1 MKYSRIVAEFYRRV
15 WAIRE
20 ETLISMRDLI
30 HQQSAGM
37 KWSVEEI
44 RERVDASNLASGYV
58 EHESVEPRYLCF
70 DHQDQDRYLLQP
82 MLVGGNSRSAA
93 KGFGKAAPG
102 SVAVIPMTGI
112 ISHRMSMMSEI
123 SGGGGGSTQALTAQ
137 FRQALQDPN
146 CKAIVFDVDSP
157 GGSVEGVTE
166 LASEIYD
173 ARKVKPIIAV
183 ANAMACSAAYWLAS
197 AASEVVCTNSGN
209 CGSIGVYLLLQD
221 ESKALEDEGVKI
233 TMLKAGKYKAE
244 GHPSQPLTDEARDFL
259 QGQVDSVYS
268 MFVKAVAQQRGV
280 SQGSVREGMG
290 QGRSLL
296 ATDAVKAGLADRVG
310 TFDAEVAR
318 LLRRPAGRRALEDDG
333 AEASKAPWLLS
344 LARRRRQFALS
355 AADVP
360 DYRQALARPWSL
372 SLARRRRQL
381 ALSDAAAGTIL
392 RFPSE
397 VLAIGADV
405 PDYKLALARRRRELL
420 LIAGAERLYP
430 SLGSSGE

>member
-30 HQQSAGM
+30 RQQSAGM

-44 RERVDASNLASGYV
+44 RERIDASNLTSGYV
-58 EHESVEPRYLCF
+58 EHESVEPRYLSF
-70 DHQDQDRYLLQP
+70 DHQDQDRYLSQP
-82 MLVGGNSRSAA
+82 MLVGGNGSVA

-102 SVAVIPMTGI
+102 SVAVIAMTGI

-137 FRQALQDPN
+137 FRQAVQDPN

-157 GGSVEGVTE
+157 GGSIEGVVE
-166 LASEIYD
+166 LSQEICN

-209 CGSIGVYLLLQD
+209 CGSIGVYMLLQD
-221 ESKALEDEGVKI
+221 ESKALENEGVKI

-310 TFDAEVAR
+310 TFDAELAR
-318 LLRRPAGRRALEDDG
+318 LLRRPAIAAGRRAALEDDG
-333 AEASKAPWLLS
+333 AEASKA
-344 LARRRRQFALS
+344 
-355 AADVP
+355 
-360 DYRQALARPWSL
+360 PWSL

-381 ALSDAAAGTIL
+381 ALSGAAGTVL
-392 RFPSE
+392 RLPSE
-397 VLAIGADV
+397 VLALGADV

-420 LIAGAERLYP
+420 LVAGTERLYP
-430 SLGSSGE
+430 RADYQGEWRASLARRRRELL